1 MANFRALSHS
11 AARNPIAISRCV
23 EKQTDPV
30 PEIHA
35 ALGVSGEE
43 EFGPAPRGY
52 KWVWNYQPPSES
64 APQDDDKEDY

>member
-1 MANFRALSHS
+1 
-11 AARNPIAISRCV
+11 V